1 MAAKPRPVYLD
12 LPKIRLPIPGIV
24 SILHRVS
31 GVLLFITL
39 PILLGLLAASLERE
53 SVFESYLHFISN
65 PIVKLGL
72 IVLLWAFLHHACAGT
87 RFLFLDAHKGL
98 ELKNARLTAKLV
110 LVCSLTLTVVIGAL
124 LW

>member
-1 MAAKPRPVYLD
+1 MAAKPRPVHLD
-12 LPKIRLPIPGIV
+12 LTKIRQPIPAIV
-24 SILHRVS
+24 SILHRAS

-39 PILLGLLAASLERE
+39 PVLLGLLAASLDRE
-53 SVFESYLHFISN
+53 SVFESYLSFISH

-72 IVLLWAFLHHACAGT
+72 IGLLWAFLHHAFAGT

-98 ELKNARLTAKLV
+98 ELQTARLTAKIV
-110 LVCSLTLTVVIGAL
+110 LACSLTLTAVIGAL

>member
-1 MAAKPRPVYLD
+1 MAAKARPVHLD
-12 LPKIRLPIPGIV
+12 LTKIRQPIPAIV
-24 SILHRVS
+24 SILHRIS
-31 GVLLFITL
+31 GVLLFIAL
-39 PILLGLLAASLERE
+39 PLLLGLLAASLDRE
-53 SVFESYLHFISN
+53 SVFESYLQFIAN

-98 ELKNARLTAKLV
+98 DLKTARLTAKIV
-110 LVCSLTLTVVIGAL
+110 LACSLTLTVVIGAL

>member
-1 MAAKPRPVYLD
+1 MAAKPRPVHLD

-24 SILHRVS
+24 SILHRIS
-31 GVLLFITL
+31 GVLLFIAL
-39 PILLGLLAASLERE
+39 PLLLGLLAASLDRE
-53 SVFESYLHFISN
+53 SVFESYLAFVAN

-98 ELKNARLTAKLV
+98 DLKTARLTAKIV
-110 LVCSLTLTVVIGAL
+110 LACSLTLTVVIGAL